1 MSKTPPHYT
10 AFRAVLVVVVVAVF
24 AFALVAV
31 LEPPVRDALADFLE
45 NS

>member
-1 MSKTPPHYT
+1 VNTTPPHYT
-10 AFRAVLVVVVVAVF
+10 AFRVVLVAVVVVVLVV
-24 AFALVAV
+24 ALVVV